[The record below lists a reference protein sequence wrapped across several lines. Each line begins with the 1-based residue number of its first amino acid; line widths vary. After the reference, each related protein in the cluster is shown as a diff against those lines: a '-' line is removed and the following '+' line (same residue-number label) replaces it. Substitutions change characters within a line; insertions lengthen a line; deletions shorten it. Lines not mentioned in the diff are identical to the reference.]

1 MGYEALR
8 LMTVRDEASDSDLPS
23 LKSSSSDEKSK
34 RRSKRI
40 FKWIECEEVKPEE
53 TEETAEAEG
62 TEPEG
67 TECVDYG
74 FTIPDALP
82 FLLRDLRRVRV
93 GVSSE
98 GEILEVVLRGAVRS
112 G

>member
-1 MGYEALR
+1 MECETLR

-23 LKSSSSDEKSK
+23 LKSSSSDEESK
-34 RRSKRI
+34 PI
-40 FKWIECEEVKPEE
+40 FKWIECEEVKPGAEE
-53 TEETAEAEG
+53 TEAEG
-62 TEPEG
+62 TEAEG

-74 FTIPDALP
+74 FRIPDALP